1 METVSFMVVVFLIV
15 GLVRRLT
22 GERERG
28 RRLGPGTPA
37 SFLDFTGRRLVI
49 SKRTHAY
56 SPEE

>member
-1 METVSFMVVVFLIV
+1 METVSFVLVIFLII
-15 GLVRRLT
+15 GLIRRLT
-22 GERERG
+22 GDRDRV

-37 SFLDFTGRRLVI
+37 SFLYFTGRRLVI

>member
-1 METVSFMVVVFLIV
+1 METVSFMVVIFLLI
-15 GLVRRLT
+15 GFLRRLS
-22 GERERG
+22 GGRDRA